1 MRSALPPAHAH
12 MRPRTIPEL
21 THKLTHKLTH
31 TLLLTL
37 IGVLMNMQRC
47 CRVALAFTQRRSSVQ
62 MPNCIRTSPLTFLIV
77 PFLAAWLLPA
87 PAAAVCGADSAL
99 VEIAPSLAISICADW
114 QPDDPSPTIIRVVRT
129 PVTSQST
136 AANVSLTRE
145 SLMVQPSWPASVP
158 KFSVDRSR
166 AGFVSIIT
174 SQVVVRINLD
184 TLSIDFLY
192 PSTATAPFLTE
203 QAHSFAPDVDAATG
217 DASFLASSVWG
228 PLSQNE
234 ALYGGGS
241 FQSGIIDFRNVPVNL
256 VQFNTEVRADPKP

>member
-1 MRSALPPAHAH
+1 
-12 MRPRTIPEL
+12 
-21 THKLTHKLTH
+21 
-31 TLLLTL
+31 
-37 IGVLMNMQRC
+37 
-47 CRVALAFTQRRSSVQ
+47 
-62 MPNCIRTSPLTFLIV
+62 MPNCIRTSPLTLLIL
-77 PFLAAWLLPA
+77 PFLAACLLPA
-87 PAAAVCGADSAL
+87 PAAAVCGADSAI
-99 VEIAPSLAISICADW
+99 VDIAPSLAVSICADS
-114 QPDDPSPTIIRVVRT
+114 QPDDPSPTGTIIRVVRT

-158 KFSVDRSR
+158 KFRVDRSR
-166 AGFVSIIT
+166 AGFVSILT
-174 SQVVVRINLD
+174 SQVVVSVNLD

-217 DASFLASSVWG
+217 DASYLASSVWG

-256 VQFNTEVRADPKP
+256 VQFNTEVRAHPKP